1 MSRHALSQ
9 PPAMLL
15 LSSEAASPQKTPFE
29 FPFRLRAGSIP
40 LLDAT
45 GTPGLSRE
53 VTQLLGPGHQHSLA
67 DEMGGKKNN
76 KSHDVMPA

>member
-1 MSRHALSQ
+1 
-9 PPAMLL
+9 MLL
-15 LSSEAASPQKTPFE
+15 LSSEAASPPKKTLFE
-29 FPFRLRAGSIP
+29 FPFRLRAGSVP

-76 KSHDVMPA
+76 K